1 MHKVVINTCFGIFSL
16 SREAEDWLNI
26 NYNIKPSDYFDLTR
40 HDPRLIE
47 CVETLGSE
55 ANGPF
60 SELTVVKIPGNKYKI
75 EEHDGLESI
84 ITPEMDFNW
93 ITITDE

>member
-1 MHKVVINTCFGIFSL
+1 MHKVVINTCFGIFLL
-16 SREAEDWLNI
+16 SRKAEDWLNT
-26 NYNIKPSDYFDLTR
+26 NYNIKPSEYIDLAR
-40 HDPRLIE
+40 HDLRLIE

-55 ANGPF
+55 ANGQF

-75 EEHDGLESI
+75 EEYDGLESI

>member
-1 MHKVVINTCFGIFSL
+1 MHKVVINTCFGVFSL
-16 SREAEDWLNI
+16 SRKGEDWLNI
-26 NYNIKPSDYFDLTR
+26 NYNIKPSEYLDLAR

-55 ANGPF
+55 ANGQF
-60 SELTVVKIPGNKYKI
+60 SELAVLKIPGNKYKI
-75 EEHDGLESI
+75 YDYDGYESVVI
-84 ITPEMDFNW
+84 PEKIDW

>member
-16 SREAEDWLNI
+16 SREAEDWLNT
-26 NYNIKPSDYFDLTR
+26 NYNIKPSEYLDLAR

-55 ANGPF
+55 ANGLF
-60 SELTVVKIPGNKYKI
+60 SNLKIVEIKGRIYKI
-75 EEHDGLESI
+75 DNYDGKEQI
-84 ITPEMDFNW
+84 IEPDDINW
-93 ITITDE
+93 IIINPNE

>member
-1 MHKVVINTCFGIFSL
+1 MHKIVINSCYGIFNLSIDALQWLKDVYELTDKEFVSL
-16 SREAEDWLNI
+16 Q
-26 NYNIKPSDYFDLTR
+26 R

-60 SELTVVKIPGNKYKI
+60 SELTVIKIPRNKYKI
-75 EEHDGLESI
+75 EEYDGLESI
-84 ITPEMDFNW
+84 VTPEMDNDW